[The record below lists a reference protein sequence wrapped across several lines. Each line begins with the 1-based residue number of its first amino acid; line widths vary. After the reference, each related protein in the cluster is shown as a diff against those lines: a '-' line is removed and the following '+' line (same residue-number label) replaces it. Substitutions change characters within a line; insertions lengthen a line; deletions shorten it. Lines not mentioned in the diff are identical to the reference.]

1 VHHTKFLRIHLLTGR
16 RLQSTICG
24 PQEGTYWIQHSY
36 VRVNI
41 PRDCTDDE
49 LSLGDV
55 IGSTFRDDP
64 THMMVFLERI
74 RLAHICREIT
84 DTIPLDTA
92 ALLRMP
98 YESII
103 ALDQKL
109 EQFLATMPPLLQYG
123 CSNKDILE
131 SMYPQLPSWRYCIA
145 KAALSRRWK
154 LNQAFLL
161 RQNVD
166 PRYEYSRRVCVES
179 AHAVITGY
187 TKLSGSNASS
197 TLLTRMG
204 IAVHFTH
211 LALSILIVDLCF
223 NLPQTDGARAKDDIK
238 AAFKIFSGAKTISP
252 LLAKS
257 IASLKAVLQRNDID
271 LTEASPFNKASND
284 GTEGGIFEATQRGPV
299 LFHNHVSHDDATI
312 DATFDT
318 FWNMALQNDG
328 DIDLNDWDHLFST
341 LDTRPI

>member
-1 VHHTKFLRIHLLTGR
+1 
-16 RLQSTICG
+16 
-24 PQEGTYWIQHSY
+24 
-36 VRVNI
+36 
-41 PRDCTDDE
+41 
-49 LSLGDV
+49 
-55 IGSTFRDDP
+55 
-64 THMMVFLERI
+64 MMVFLERI

-92 ALLRMP
+92 TLLQMP
-98 YESII
+98 YERLIV
-103 ALDQKL
+103 LDQKL
-109 EQFLATMPPLLQYG
+109 EHFLATMPQCLQYY
-123 CSNKDILE
+123 CPSKDIVE
-131 SMYPQLPSWRYCIA
+131 SIYPQLPSWRYCIA

-187 TKLSGSNASS
+187 TKLSRFNATS

-211 LALSILIVDLCF
+211 LALSILIMDLCF
-223 NLPQTDGARAKDDIK
+223 NRPQTNVARTKDEIK
-238 AAFKIFSGAKTISP
+238 AAFKIFGDAKVITP

-257 IASLKAVLQRNDID
+257 IASLKAVLQRNGID
-271 LTEASPFNKASND
+271 LTEASPSNVGDKISND
-284 GTEGGIFEATQRGPV
+284 ETERSMSEATQRELVP
-299 LFHNHVSHDDATI
+299 FHDQDSYQDPTLDS
-312 DATFDT
+312 TFDT
-318 FWNMALQNDG
+318 FWDMALQSDG
-328 DIDLNDWDHLFST
+328 GIDLSDWDHLFST